1 MTNLIRKFFHQ
12 GLLTLLIFLPAM
24 LAAQQPPAAP
34 QQPATDPGSSVP
46 QQNAAQNNQSIS
58 QSGLLPVYGVDMRV
72 DPAWV
77 DSSQFPSQSPNF
89 QNSGT
94 SAAFQQVWGALQP
107 GGYNAMRV
115 PVDVRDAA
123 GATNRAAN
131 LCLWAKNNNVQ
142 LILLLAG
149 SDAGQRIGQDFPTQV
164 SNFVQS
170 LVTLMRSNNGQY
182 LANYSQIMAYQIE
195 DELNH
200 AGRHGGMTA
209 SAAQQRVL
217 QAAQALR
224 KAETDALNGSGLAA
238 TPLMASTSFDF
249 ELIKAGA
256 IAGGTLT
263 DAAYNQ
269 AYQSLKQVLVGLA
282 GSPNLDLLSVDWF
295 AGSVGG
301 GGVEK
306 APQLLRSLIADV
318 TGKQLVLTTG
328 FSTAFRSADEQK
340 RLYAMAF
347 ANLSDLRASAG
358 ADCPFVGTIFREA
371 LNGNNANPNPPRP
384 TLPGEMDKWD
394 WKAKAAEL
402 AAMWTQSKNSDDMS
416 WWLAKVENNM
426 GLVTLQNDASG
437 NVAVNP
443 LPAQQGMTQIAS
455 TVSDVNAS
463 MAANP
468 ATNPA
473 MNFNGQPT
481 NSSGNP
487 STDPNANSY
496 GQQQPP
502 GANPYA
508 NPAVDANGQPI
519 AQPAQPGTSGTGSTP
534 SAFMMGLQ
542 GSVQKGM
549 LGLLDG
555 VFQRLA
561 TMSTPGGGQG
571 FNNANNA
578 AAQYNNNAYNNNPG
592 QQPGNPYNYYN
603 NPGTQPGGQ
612 PATNYGA
619 QPGQQGYPGGQ
630 PGGAT
635 PGAVQ
640 LGPQDVSLQP
650 MNPQVGS
657 PVTINVNLQ
666 NIGGSDVYGLM
677 VMAVGDDNVTLGQM
691 NSVHIAPNS
700 STPVTLQWFPA
711 VAKPSYQITVN
722 VGDGSGNQLAS
733 APLSPIAVTA
743 MQAPNNPGNGAAG
756 SGNPGGAGADPSGG
770 ASPAGGTGAAGSGV
784 GVSGNNP
791 PAGSQ
796 LLPGGTADMG
806 GAGTSSA
813 PGGTLSAVTPMGAV
827 KVDGVQVGN
836 GSQGP
841 SSGQQTPVVVAVS
854 NPYLVPLSNIKATL
868 LVDGKA
874 VQTQTM
880 GALLPQQ
887 NRSLLFQ
894 GVNFPQAGQH
904 EVKVTVDSQ
913 RPGAQP
919 QTGTAT
925 QQIVVPAGTTT
936 VAGGNSAGG
945 ATGTGGTAAGATG
958 GAAGGANSPTQ
969 GTPGTAVGTT
979 GKVRLGPSMK
989 PPVRS
994 VMPPSFQ
1001 VGQVVVPTGTGPSGA
1016 SGATGTP
1023 IVGMP
1028 PVKPGTT
1035 GGTPNAGA
1043 TGATA
1048 ITPPTGALKSGATGT
1063 TGATGTAIVGM
1074 PPVRPG
1080 TTPGTPSTGAT
1091 GATSATPPTGAP
1103 LKSGATGTTGAA
1115 GTPTVGMPPV
1125 RPSTTGGTTNVGAAG
1140 ATPTPHLDA
1149 QVKPGA
1155 AGSTGA
1161 TGVAP
1166 TPPTGAPVRS
1176 IGGGGATTLTSP
1188 NTGLPPQ
1195 PGAPVTTGTTGAAS
1209 TPPTGA
1215 PVRSIGGGGTTT
1227 PTPPNTGLP
1236 PRPGTP
1242 VTTGATG
1249 ATPTPPTGAPVRSI
1263 GGGGATTPTTPT
1275 TVLPPRPGA
1284 PVTTGATGVA
1294 PTPPTGAPVRSIGGG
1309 GATTPTTPTTVLPP
1323 RPGAPVT
1330 TGITQ
1335 TPPTGA
1341 PVRPGPSGTTTT
1353 VLPPRPGAPV
1363 TTGIT
1368 QTPPTGAPVRPGPVG
1383 TTVAPPPS
1391 TSLPARPGATGGPGT
1406 PGATSVPRGTTPPTT
1421 TTTPKTLVVNILGQG
1436 SLAGGKVWVI
1446 VRAQDAATGAAV
1458 KGTVTINGT
1467 AGQTEQKIT
1476 FSQCGGASGAGANK
1490 QPQARPCQG
1499 TVTVPGYPTA
1509 KFQI

>member
-1 MTNLIRKFFHQ
+1 MKNLIRKFFQQ
-12 GLLTLLIFLPAM
+12 GLLTLLIFLPAL

-34 QQPATDPGSSVP
+34 QQPAADTGSSVP
-46 QQNAAQNNQSIS
+46 QQNAAQNNQAIS
-58 QSGLLPVYGVDMRV
+58 QSGLLPVYGVDVRL

-77 DSSQFPSQSPNF
+77 DSAQFPSQSPNF

-123 GATNRAAN
+123 GAANRAAN
-131 LCLWAKNNNVQ
+131 LCVWAKNNNVQ
-142 LILLLAG
+142 LILLLTG
-149 SDAGQRIGQDFPTQV
+149 SDAGQPIGQDFPTQV

-170 LVTLMRSNNGQY
+170 LVTLMRSNSGQY
-182 LANYSQIMAYQIE
+182 LSNYSQIMSYQIE

-200 AGRHGGMTA
+200 AGRHGGMA
-209 SAAQQRVL
+209 PAAAQQLVL

-249 ELIKAGA
+249 ELITAGA

-269 AYQSLKQVLVGLA
+269 AYQSLKQILAGLA
-282 GSPNLDLLSVDWF
+282 GSSNLDLLSVDWF

-328 FSTAFRSADEQK
+328 FSTAFRSPDEQK
-340 RLYAMAF
+340 RLYTMAF

-402 AAMWTQSKNSDDMS
+402 SAMWTQGKNSNDMS

-455 TVSDVNAS
+455 TVGDVNAS
-463 MAANP
+463 MAA
-468 ATNPA
+468 NPA

-481 NSSGNP
+481 NPPSNP

-502 GANPYA
+502 PANPYA

-519 AQPAQPGTSGTGSTP
+519 PQPAQPGTGGTGSTP

-542 GSVQKGM
+542 GAVQKGM

-555 VFQRLA
+555 VFQRLSM
-561 TMSTPGGGQG
+561 MSAPGGGQG
-571 FNNANNA
+571 FNNANNP
-578 AAQYNNNAYNNNPG
+578 AAQYNNAYNNNPG

-603 NPGTQPGGQ
+603 DPGTQAAGQ

-619 QPGQQGYPGGQ
+619 QPGQQAGYPGGQ

-635 PGAVQ
+635 PGSVQ
-640 LGPQDVSLQP
+640 LGPQDVTLQP

-666 NIGGSDVYGLM
+666 NIGMSDVYGLT
-677 VMAVGDDNVTLGQM
+677 VMAVGDDNLTLGQM

-700 STPVTLQWFPA
+700 STPVTLQWVPA

-743 MQAPNNPGNGAAG
+743 MQAPNNPGTGAAG
-756 SGNPGGAGADPSGG
+756 SGNNPGGTGADTSGG
-770 ASPAGGTGAAGSGV
+770 ASPTGGATGAAGSGT
-784 GVSGNNP
+784 GASGNNS

-796 LLPGGTADMG
+796 LLPGGGADPGGVGTSGTSG
-806 GAGTSSA
+806 GA
-813 PGGTLSAVTPMGAV
+813 LSTVIPMGAV

-836 GSQGP
+836 ASQGP

-868 LVDGKA
+868 LVDGKP

-936 VAGGNSAGG
+936 VAGGQSAGG
-945 ATGTGGTAAGATG
+945 ATGAGGTAAGATG
-958 GAAGGANSPTQ
+958 GAAGGANSSAQ
-969 GTPGTAVGTT
+969 GTTGTAVGTT

-1001 VGQVVVPTGTGPSGA
+1001 VGQVIVPTGTGPT
-1016 SGATGTP
+1016 GATGATRTP

-1035 GGTPNAGA
+1035 VGTSA
-1043 TGATA
+1043 TGAT
-1048 ITPPTGALKSGATGT
+1048 PT
-1063 TGATGTAIVGM
+1063 
-1074 PPVRPG
+1074 
-1080 TTPGTPSTGAT
+1080 
-1091 GATSATPPTGAP
+1091 TPPTGAP
-1103 LKSGATGTTGAA
+1103 LKSGATGTAGAI
-1115 GTPTVGMPPV
+1115 VGMPPV
-1125 RPSTTGGTTNVGAAG
+1125 RSGTTAGTPNAG
-1140 ATPTPHLDA
+1140 ATGATPAPHIDG

-1155 AGSTGA
+1155 TGTNGA
-1161 TGVAP
+1161 VVGM
-1166 TPPTGAPVRS
+1166 PPR
-1176 IGGGGATTLTSP
+1176 
-1188 NTGLPPQ
+1188 
-1195 PGAPVTTGTTGAAS
+1195 PGAPVTTGT
-1209 TPPTGA
+1209 
-1215 PVRSIGGGGTTT
+1215 
-1227 PTPPNTGLP
+1227 
-1236 PRPGTP
+1236 
-1242 VTTGATG
+1242 TG

-1263 GGGGATTPTTPT
+1263 GGGGATTPPPPNTG
-1275 TVLPPRPGA
+1275 LPPRPGA
-1284 PVTTGATGVA
+1284 PATTGTTGAT

-1309 GATTPTTPTTVLPP
+1309 GATTPPP
-1323 RPGAPVT
+1323 
-1330 TGITQ
+1330 
-1335 TPPTGA
+1335 
-1341 PVRPGPSGTTTT
+1341 
-1353 VLPPRPGAPV
+1353 
-1363 TTGIT
+1363 
-1368 QTPPTGAPVRPGPVG
+1368 
-1383 TTVAPPPS
+1383 
-1391 TSLPARPGATGGPGT
+1391 
-1406 PGATSVPRGTTPPTT
+1406 
-1421 TTTPKTLVVNILGQG
+1421 
-1436 SLAGGKVWVI
+1436 
-1446 VRAQDAATGAAV
+1446 
-1458 KGTVTINGT
+1458 
-1467 AGQTEQKIT
+1467 
-1476 FSQCGGASGAGANK
+1476 
-1490 QPQARPCQG
+1490 
-1499 TVTVPGYPTA
+1499 
-1509 KFQI
+1509 